1 MSDLGS
7 DLLAREVT
15 RRELLKYGLA
25 GGAAL
30 ASAGY
35 AGRVADWASAAPL
48 IDAATGTIITWSPD
62 TRPDALTSEKWWDA
76 AFTKANRPPR
86 SGRLSRGLAGN
97 W

>member
-62 TRPDALTSEKWWDA
+62 TRPDASGAYLDSGSLRGG
-76 AFTKANRPPR
+76 FTLPPR
-86 SGRLSRGLAGN
+86 QRESQVLP
-97 W
+97 